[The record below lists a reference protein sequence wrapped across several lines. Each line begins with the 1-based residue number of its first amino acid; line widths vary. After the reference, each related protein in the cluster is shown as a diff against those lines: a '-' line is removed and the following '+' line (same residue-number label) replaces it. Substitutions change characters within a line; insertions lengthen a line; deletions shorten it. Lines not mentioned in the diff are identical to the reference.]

1 MSKSLKNL
9 WGRFLFRDKGILPTR
24 KLILLHALLSFTF
37 IIASFFVAIS
47 WPVIFLLN
55 GFFFLFNLV
64 DLVFSPSKKA
74 VKVARVLPAEM
85 ERGITYPVQIVVD
98 NSSDQD
104 MACELKDGIPQSF
117 TRPFPVRGSV
127 GKGSRKQ
134 FTYDTVAPVRGDYK
148 VDKLFLRYKSR
159 IGLWQKQLVVEESH
173 SVKVIP
179 DMTETKQ
186 YLENAQRFL
195 IHEGVNI
202 RKQKSGVGEFAKIRS
217 YVVGDDPRK
226 INWRQTAKLHEVMTN
241 EYEPE
246 HGKYIT
252 ILVDCGR
259 MMGAELKSGNRLEK
273 SLEAA
278 LTVAAAALQK
288 GDYVAVLAFSKK
300 VKAYIPPAKGMAHL
314 QTILKSIYNVQVDA
328 AESNYAEVFQYLQL
342 VQKKRSLILLFS
354 DVKTFLH
361 EESVL
366 IYLKRVRQRHLF
378 FMIGVEDE
386 TLVTR
391 AKAAANNLEE
401 TMVKSIAQQQ
411 LLIKKREKSKWEKQG
426 LLMMEAR
433 EERLATAAV
442 SHYID
447 TINRGL
453 L

>member
-1 MSKSLKNL
+1 L
-9 WGRFLFRDKGILPTR
+9 WGRFLFRDKGVLPTK
-24 KLILLHALLSFTF
+24 KLVQLYALLSLGF

-55 GFFFLFNLV
+55 GFFVLFTLV
-64 DLVFSPSKKA
+64 DLLFSPNKDEL
-74 VKVARVLPAEM
+74 KVTRILPSEM

-98 NSSDQD
+98 NPSEQD
-104 MACELKDGIPQSF
+104 MDCEWKDGIPQSF
-117 TRPFPVRGSV
+117 ERPFPISGVV
-127 GKGSRKQ
+127 EKGSRKS
-134 FTYDTVAPVRGDYK
+134 FTYQTNAPVRGDYE
-148 VDKLFLRYKSR
+148 VEKLFLRYKSR
-159 IGLWQKQLVVEESH
+159 IGLWQKQMAVEQRC

-179 DMTETKQ
+179 DLTETKQ
-186 YLENAQRFL
+186 YLENAQKFL
-195 IHEGVNI
+195 VHEGVTI

-226 INWRQTAKLHEVMTN
+226 INWRQTAKLQEIMTN

-259 MMGAELKSGNRLEK
+259 MMGAELKKGNRLEK
-273 SLEAA
+273 SLEAV

-300 VKAYIPPAKGMAHL
+300 VKAYIPPAKGMQHL
-314 QTILKSIYNVQVDA
+314 QTILQSIYNVQIDA

-361 EESVL
+361 EESAL

-378 FMIGVEDE
+378 FMIGIEDE

-391 AKAAANNLEE
+391 AKSAANNLEE
-401 TMVKSIAQQQ
+401 TMIKGIAQQQ

-447 TINRGL
+447 TINKGL

>member
-9 WGRFLFRDKGILPTR
+9 WERFLFRDKGVLPTK
-24 KLILLHALLSFTF
+24 KLLLLYAFLSTGF

-55 GFFFLFNLV
+55 GFFVLFTLV
-64 DLVFSPSKKA
+64 DLVFSPSKD
-74 VKVARVLPAEM
+74 VLKVTRVLPSEM
-85 ERGITYPVQIVVD
+85 ERGITYAVKMVVE
-98 NSSDQD
+98 NPSDQD
-104 MACELKDGIPQSF
+104 MFCEWKDGIPQSF
-117 TRPFPVRGSV
+117 DRPFPISGMVE
-127 GKGSRKQ
+127 KGSKKL
-134 FTYDTVAPVRGDYK
+134 FTYQTTAPVRGDYEIE
-148 VDKLFLRYKSR
+148 KLFLRYKSR
-159 IGLWQKQLVVEESH
+159 IGLWQKQMTVEQRR

-179 DMTETKQ
+179 DLTETKQ
-186 YLENAQRFL
+186 YLENAQRYL

-226 INWRQTAKLHEVMTN
+226 INWRQTAKLQEVMTN

-259 MMGAELKSGNRLEK
+259 MMGAELKRGNRLEK
-273 SLEAA
+273 SLEAV
-278 LTVAAAALQK
+278 LTVATATLQK

-300 VKAYIPPAKGMAHL
+300 VKAYVPPAKGMQHL
-314 QTILKSIYNVQVDA
+314 QTILQSIYNVQVDA

-354 DVKTFLH
+354 DVKTFLY
-361 EESVL
+361 EESAL

-391 AKAAANNLEE
+391 AKSATNNLEA
-401 TMVKSIAQQQ
+401 TMIKAIAQQQ
-411 LLIKKREKSKWEKQG
+411 LLIKKREKLKWEKQG